1 MNRTSRGSAPRDSSQ
16 YDVCMLTTSF
26 PRFAGDLFGS
36 FVFELAREL
45 VRQGLSV
52 HVVAPHA
59 HAVPRHEVLEGVQVT
74 RFRYM
79 LPTSWQRL
87 AYGGG
92 IPANLSRSWV
102 ARVQVPAF
110 LFCFWWH
117 VVRQSGTSRLF
128 HCHWTISALVGLVVG
143 RRASIPVVL
152 SVRGSDI
159 NVFARGY
166 LGALARKICLRVDG
180 VIAVSHDLARKLE
193 RGGVA
198 PDKIRVVGNGVHS
211 RFSPLD
217 RQTARRKLSL
227 PSDAIV
233 VLFVGLL
240 VRSKGLSILLDAVE
254 KLADPRLLCAL
265 VGEGPLREEL
275 GERAAQAD
283 FVSPILLCGRR
294 SSEEVPVWMNA
305 ADIFV
310 LPSLSEGRPNVVLE
324 AQACGVPVIATDVG
338 GTPELIDHGVNGH
351 LVAPGDAESLA
362 DALTRLIGDEDYR
375 SRLGRA
381 ARDRVETGG
390 HTWEKAAER
399 TSQIYEEVMGE

>member
-1 MNRTSRGSAPRDSSQ
+1 MSKTSRRSASRDSSRC
-16 YDVCMLTTSF
+16 DVCMLTTSF

-36 FVFELAREL
+36 FIFELAREL

-59 HAVPRHEVLEGVQVT
+59 HAVPRHDVLEGVQVT

-92 IPANLSRSWV
+92 IPANLSRSWA
-102 ARVQVPAF
+102 ARMQVPAF
-110 LFCFWWH
+110 LFCFWWQA
-117 VVRQSGTSRLF
+117 VRQSRTSRLF
-128 HCHWTISALVGLVVG
+128 HCHWTISALVGLIAG
-143 RRASIPVVL
+143 RRASMPVVL

-159 NVFARGY
+159 NVFARGI
-166 LGALARKICLRVDG
+166 LGALARKICLRVDS
-180 VIAVSHDLARKLE
+180 VIAVSDDLASKLK
-193 RGGVA
+193 RAGVGA
-198 PDKIRVVGNGVHS
+198 GRIRVVGNGVHT
-211 RFSPLD
+211 RFCPLD
-217 RQTARRKLSL
+217 RQGARRELSL

-240 VRSKGLSILLDAVE
+240 VRAKGLSILLDAVE
-254 KLADPRLLCAL
+254 KVADPRLLCAL
-265 VGEGPLREEL
+265 VGDGPLREEL
-275 GERAAQAD
+275 SRRAAEAD
-283 FVSPILLCGRR
+283 FAPRVLFCGRR

-305 ADIFV
+305 ADILV

-362 DALTRLIGDEDYR
+362 NALTRVIGDEDYR

-381 ARDRVETGG
+381 ARERVETSG
-390 HTWEKAAER
+390 HTWENAAEK
-399 TSQIYEEVMGE
+399 TGQIYEEVMGE